1 MKQIKIEELGVKEL
15 TGVELMDID
24 GGNMIGDSIGV
35 LLNLLSK
42 YLNPFITMVLDFFK

>member
-1 MKQIKIEELGVKEL
+1 MKQIKIDELGVKEL

-24 GGNMIGDSIGV
+24 GGSLIGDAIGT

-42 YLNPFITMVLDFFK
+42 YLNPFISMVFGFFK